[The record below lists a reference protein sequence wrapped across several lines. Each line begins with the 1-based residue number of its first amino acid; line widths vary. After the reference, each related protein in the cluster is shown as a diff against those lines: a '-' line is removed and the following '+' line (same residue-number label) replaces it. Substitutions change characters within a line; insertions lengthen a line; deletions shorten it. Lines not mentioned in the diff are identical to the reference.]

1 MDSVFLVTKA
11 TGRFCK
17 NFIYL
22 IFKRKSMRSHH
33 TLDSPVGQIL
43 LLAEN
48 DVLVRLEFPGKPHAM
63 GIPEKSET
71 GSPFLQEVSNQ
82 LTQYFDGTRQ
92 TFDIAVDLRGTHFQQ
107 RVWGHL
113 QDIPWGET
121 RSYGQLADQV
131 GNKGA
136 SRAVGAANGRNPIS
150 IILPCHR
157 VIGGNG
163 HITGYAGGLKAKQW
177 LLQHEGWTG

>member
-1 MDSVFLVTKA
+1 M
-11 TGRFCK
+11 G
-17 NFIYL
+17 
-22 IFKRKSMRSHH
+22 SHH
-33 TLDSPVGQIL
+33 TLDSPMGQIL

-48 DVLVRLEFPGKPHAM
+48 DVLIRLEFSGKSHAM
-63 GIPEKSET
+63 GVPENSQA
-71 GSPFLQEVSNQ
+71 GSPFLHEVSGQ
-82 LTQYFDGTRQ
+82 LTQYFDGTRR
-92 TFDIAVDLRGTHFQQ
+92 TFEIAVLPRGTDFQQ
-107 RVWGHL
+107 RVWGFL
-113 QDIPWGET
+113 TDIPWGET

-136 SRAVGAANGRNPIS
+136 SRAVGAATGQNPIS

-163 HITGYAGGLKAKQW
+163 HITGYAGGLEAKRW